1 MLTSIII
8 ASLLFAD
15 PVPRVETVAGSL
27 QFSVTRDGNGGDEV
41 TGRPYT
47 MLTWGRASLISVMV
61 EWIASRLGLVDKQE
75 PQPQREPNASTP

>member
-41 TGRPYT
+41 NQGVYDGNIKKFWSIGEETKHGY
-47 MLTWGRASLISVMV
+47 
-61 EWIASRLGLVDKQE
+61 
-75 PQPQREPNASTP
+75 